1 MSIIANNSYR
11 FNYSMQL
18 WELRDYTAGD
28 LLDNWNVIYRYASTE
43 ESEEDVYFLAD
54 CLDVL
59 NEKVLQLPETDR
71 VYVLDKA
78 KKDLESIS
86 IGDAVLRMAG

>member
-11 FNYSMQL
+11 YNYEMQL
-18 WELRDYTAGD
+18 WELRNYTAKE
-28 LLDNWNVIYRYASTE
+28 LLDNWEDIYRYASTE

-59 NEKVLQLPETDR
+59 NEKVMNLSEVDR
-71 VYVLDKA
+71 ITVMNKA
-78 KKDLESIS
+78 RKDVRELG
-86 IGDAVLRMAG
+86 IGENVLRMVG

>member
-78 KKDLESIS
+78 KKDLECIS